1 MGLVVSPARICGGP
15 ALYNIRIVS
24 ASPLKKVDCINKKDY
39 KNMNDQTI
47 KRFFSAPRALRLYGV
62 RRGAMM
68 LLTTLLLTMTAQTAW
83 ADDMNI
89 VATGQTISDE
99 TTWQNCTVN
108 ITGNGTVYFSKRI
121 NISGAVT
128 LNLGE
133 GATLTDIYGIHVS
146 EGNSLTIA
154 GTGNLITGGTYQ
166 SNAGRAAG
174 IGGNSYETCGTINI
188 TGGNITARG
197 YSAAGIGG
205 GGYGGGGGSIN
216 ISGGNVTATGDGW
229 SAGIGGGDGSN
240 GVTGAAGT
248 INISGGVVNANG
260 SAGGAGIGGG
270 GYSNG
275 TGGAGGTITISG
287 GQVTAR
293 GGNSGGSGIGTGY
306 GTSNG
311 GSEGTITLS
320 WTDDTD
326 WIDANSYVGNI
337 GFVEGKRFYY
347 YDTADYVDANGLYKQ
362 SKKIVPAIA
371 NNSSLAFAVIQM
383 PRSYVTTN
391 GTAVTVSYEVYDYNS
406 NKLTLGTDYNAI
418 IKNSSNEEVTTFD
431 QLGDYTLTVTGT
443 GTYTGSKTYTF
454 SLVEWDLELTQDGS
468 GYYINL
474 PENGT
479 KTVSL
484 NVNQSIKVYD
494 SGGKDGALVASD
506 GRLLLQAPDGYA
518 LEVTGKTD
526 AMRYNTA
533 NSLWVN
539 SLSAYEGD
547 NTSNEIINLLT
558 DSDNILFASGGNVM
572 RMRLNVTAL
581 YTFASQYGLDLT
593 VRVIPQQSHTITK
606 GTVSNGSI
614 DIADNKTTANTNEMI
629 TLTVNPAEGYLLKRI
644 TITDTDGGST
654 LQTIGEDQWYSGVNT
669 ISFKMPS
676 RNITITPEFTNSLTA
691 AGGLSMNID
700 LSGTKEY
707 VIPEIVQS
715 FNIRASAV
723 DNPTGWGYATIILR
737 AHNEYSLQATGQI
750 EFINVSTDDGEI
762 SIYDGANTSAT
773 LLTNI
778 KGASKETVSIGTQT
792 SSSNY
797 MTIYLSEEGPYN
809 SVFTGTI
816 ETQIKNYSITY
827 DLTGGI
833 VATENPTTYNYKTEA
848 FTLTNPT
855 RYGYEFTGWTGTGL
869 DAANT
874 SVTIAKGSTGEREYT
889 ATWTPITY
897 NITYNNAVNGTDG
910 VTNTNPATYTIESE
924 TFTLANPSRTGY
936 EFAGWYSDA
945 EFNTSATTTIAQGS
959 TGDKTFW
966 AKWTRPMTV
975 IVNVTGN
982 GTVTYNDKSATDGTS
997 FGVMS
1002 EKGTDV
1008 TLTLAPESGYA
1019 VSIEY
1024 GYTNNSGTTASGI
1037 KLPINGTTATLTVPD
1052 DMKDGTYVNLTV
1064 TFVSALAGGADEAT
1078 AVALTGNTVTNF
1090 AGGWYKVDSD
1100 ITFDHTLNLLGDTHL
1115 IIADDKTMTVNTAT
1129 SEGILSDY
1137 TLFVSGEGTLSVA
1150 TTDIAVCVGSYVQ
1163 TGATVTAS
1171 GSYGIR
1177 CSDNFAGVTIT
1188 NDFTF
1193 SGGQLTA
1200 TGSGGG
1206 GIWAD
1211 MDITLS
1217 CTNATDFILASSYSS
1232 GYDAVKIAEGN
1243 ALTDGTEASNGMNG
1257 YSGTLTNEQITA
1269 IGGETLHRA
1278 VTTSYV
1284 EASGTLHENVIAI
1297 PLDDTMT
1304 TLAAGWY
1311 VVNENVD
1318 YTGQITLSGNVT
1330 LILGDGC
1337 TMSFGKEGKLLN
1349 ATIIECNNHNL
1360 TIYGQSGGTG
1370 WLKAY
1375 SAQYY
1380 GINAVNDYKQYS
1392 GNVLIRHNSAYCID
1406 ANNSVALL
1414 GGTLDVESGGSG
1426 NGDISGRSISIL
1438 GGKLWARHNGLWG
1451 PQGITLGYTN
1461 TTDQIYVTIYHAGGT
1476 GLQIADGKTLVDDY
1490 GVIWSGT
1497 LNNDQIEHGINGRTL
1512 KPLDYT
1518 GVTLTKEGNNVS
1530 ATFSGSSETTVSI
1543 PVDVN
1548 VTSVT
1553 YNRTFTEGKPST
1565 VMLPFS
1571 KDVSEIGGG
1580 KFYTFGGV
1588 EKKNNKWEATMNEVT
1603 GSLTANTPYLFVPT
1617 GTSLTVTG
1625 GATLNTTGGGNCL
1638 ASDAEGWVFHGTYS
1652 KKLWNEVETHDY
1664 GFAATSGTSADNQ
1677 DVEAG
1682 QFVRLTTGASARPM
1696 RCYLSYVGSNTPNAG
1711 SNDNLVLT
1719 LPKHFKILSVD
1730 GQPYTGNGQDLSKGS
1745 TIVIELEAGY
1755 NATNVEATE
1764 EPIVEPEPIDVPLW
1778 GNEID

>member
-1 MGLVVSPARICGGP
+1 
-15 ALYNIRIVS
+15 
-24 ASPLKKVDCINKKDY
+24 
-39 KNMNDQTI
+39 MNDQTI

-506 GRLLLQAPDGYA
+506 GRLLLQAPEGYA

-572 RMRLNVTAL
+572 RMRLNITNL
-581 YTFASQYGLDLT
+581 YGFASQYGLDLT
-593 VRVIPQQSHTITK
+593 VRVIPQQSYTITK

-737 AHNEYSLQATGQI
+737 AHNAYSLQATGQI
-750 EFINVSTDDGEI
+750 DFINVSTDDGEV

-827 DLTGGI
+827 DLAGGS
-833 VATENPTTYNYKTEA
+833 VATENPTTYNYKTDA

-855 RYGYEFTGWTGTGL
+855 RDGYTFAGWTGTGL
-869 DAANT
+869 DAAST
-874 SVTIAKGSTGEREYT
+874 SVTIAKGSTGNCEYT
-889 ATWTPITY
+889 ATWTE
-897 NITYNNAVNGTDG
+897 NI
-910 VTNTNPATYTIESE
+910 
-924 TFTLANPSRTGY
+924 
-936 EFAGWYSDA
+936 
-945 EFNTSATTTIAQGS
+945 
-959 TGDKTFW
+959 
-966 AKWTRPMTV
+966 
-975 IVNVTGN
+975 
-982 GTVTYNDKSATDGTS
+982 
-997 FGVMS
+997 
-1002 EKGTDV
+1002 
-1008 TLTLAPESGYA
+1008 
-1019 VSIEY
+1019 
-1024 GYTNNSGTTASGI
+1024 
-1037 KLPINGTTATLTVPD
+1037 ATLTEANPIAP
-1052 DMKDGTYVNLTV
+1052 LTV
-1064 TFVSALAGGADEAT
+1064 WSGQQTKVIFERTGLTAGKYSTICLPYAFTASETCTFYQFVGVKQEGSDWVAD
-1078 AVALTGNTVTNF
+1078 
-1090 AGGWYKVDSD
+1090 
-1100 ITFDHTLNLLGDTHL
+1100 
-1115 IIADDKTMTVNTAT
+1115 
-1129 SEGILSDY
+1129 
-1137 TLFVSGEGTLSVA
+1137 
-1150 TTDIAVCVGSYVQ
+1150 
-1163 TGATVTAS
+1163 VTA
-1171 GSYGIR
+1171 
-1177 CSDNFAGVTIT
+1177 
-1188 NDFTF
+1188 
-1193 SGGQLTA
+1193 
-1200 TGSGGG
+1200 
-1206 GIWAD
+1206 
-1211 MDITLS
+1211 
-1217 CTNATDFILASSYSS
+1217 
-1232 GYDAVKIAEGN
+1232 
-1243 ALTDGTEASNGMNG
+1243 
-1257 YSGTLTNEQITA
+1257 
-1269 IGGETLHRA
+1269 
-1278 VTTSYV
+1278 
-1284 EASGTLHENVIAI
+1284 
-1297 PLDDTMT
+1297 
-1304 TLAAGWY
+1304 
-1311 VVNENVD
+1311 
-1318 YTGQITLSGNVT
+1318 YT
-1330 LILGDGC
+1330 
-1337 TMSFGKEGKLLN
+1337 
-1349 ATIIECNNHNL
+1349 
-1360 TIYGQSGGTG
+1360 
-1370 WLKAY
+1370 
-1375 SAQYY
+1375 
-1380 GINAVNDYKQYS
+1380 
-1392 GNVLIRHNSAYCID
+1392 
-1406 ANNSVALL
+1406 
-1414 GGTLDVESGGSG
+1414 
-1426 NGDISGRSISIL
+1426 
-1438 GGKLWARHNGLWG
+1438 
-1451 PQGITLGYTN
+1451 
-1461 TTDQIYVTIYHAGGT
+1461 
-1476 GLQIADGKTLVDDY
+1476 
-1490 GVIWSGT
+1490 GT
-1497 LNNDQIEHGINGRTL
+1497 LN
-1512 KPLDYT
+1512 
-1518 GVTLTKEGNNVS
+1518 
-1530 ATFSGSSETTVSI
+1530 
-1543 PVDVN
+1543 
-1548 VTSVT
+1548 
-1553 YNRTFTEGKPST
+1553 
-1565 VMLPFS
+1565 
-1571 KDVSEIGGG
+1571 
-1580 KFYTFGGV
+1580 
-1588 EKKNNKWEATMNEVT
+1588 
-1603 GSLTANTPYLFVPT
+1603 ANTPYIFT
-1617 GTSLTVTG
+1617 TDATSVTFSNDAVTAAASYSDVTAKTTVTDW
-1625 GATLNTTGGGNCL
+1625 TLQ
-1638 ASDAEGWVFHGTYS
+1638 GTYS
-1652 KKLWNEVETHDY
+1652 QIALPKDGEYDY
-1664 GFAATSGTSADNQ
+1664 GFAAGDGTTVAIGTFVHLVSGATA
-1677 DVEAG
+1677 AP
-1682 QFVRLTTGASARPM
+1682 FRA
-1696 RCYLSYVGSNTPNAG
+1696 YL
-1711 SNDNLVLT
+1711 
-1719 LPKHFKILSVD
+1719 K
-1730 GQPYTGNGQDLSKGS
+1730 YTGTDTNWAKTRGDGNALPSRITVRVVGADGGTTAIGTLDTRTGEISTGDWYSLDGRRLQDKPSTKGIYFHNGRKV
-1745 TIVIELEAGY
+1745 VIK
-1755 NATNVEATE
+1755 
-1764 EPIVEPEPIDVPLW
+1764 
-1778 GNEID
+1778 